1 LKKHITSV
9 MIGVVIVLVLVFY
22 LVSFT
27 VRYQEK
33 ALVLTFGKIERQ
45 VEEAGLHWIWPW
57 QKVVK
62 FDARIHTLQGQA
74 TQTMT
79 RDAQSIIVTAYV
91 NWRIVDAETFYEK
104 FRRGKGSGSEDVVL
118 YAEES
123 LRGLISNA
131 INVFTEY
138 RFSELV
144 TLDRDAFKLSEVERG
159 GRDAAGPGGM
169 FERISTAASA
179 NYGVEIVDVG
189 IKQLGVPDSVTEV
202 VFTRVIEE
210 RQAEIRRLTAEGESQ
225 AASIIG
231 RAEGEAAEMKAR
243 AEAQAREIEGQGDA
257 EASKYYA
264 NFLDH
269 PSLADFLRK
278 LDTLR
283 KTLSEQ
289 TTIVIDA
296 DSPAFNMIIDGPK
309 VSGDA
314 DRKWLEGVKNPAS
327 EKINE

>member
-1 LKKHITSV
+1 LKRHITSV
-9 MIGVVIVLVLVFY
+9 MIGVVIVLVLVLY
-22 LVSFT
+22 LVTFT

-45 VEEAGLHWIWPW
+45 VDEAGLHWIKPW

-74 TQTMT
+74 TQTT
-79 RDAQSIIVTAYV
+79 TKDRKSIIVTVYV
-91 NWRIVDAETFYEK
+91 NWRIVDAKTFYLK
-104 FRRGKGSGSEDVVL
+104 FSQGKGSGSEDVVR

-131 INVFTEY
+131 VNVFAEY
-138 RFSELV
+138 RFNQLV
-144 TLDRDAFKLSEVERG
+144 TLDREAFKLAEVERN
-159 GRDAAGPGGM
+159 DDGPGGM
-169 FERISTAASA
+169 LKRIRRDVDSA

-202 VFTRVIEE
+202 VFTRVIAE
-210 RQAEIRRLTAEGESQ
+210 RQTEIKRLTVDGEGL
-225 AASIIG
+225 AASIVA
-231 RAEGEAAEMKAR
+231 RAKGEATETKSL
-243 AEAQAREIEGQGDA
+243 AEAQARKIEGLGDA
-257 EASKYYA
+257 EAAEHYA
-264 NFLDH
+264 NFLEH

-296 DSPAFNMIIDGPK
+296 DSPAFNMILEGPN
-309 VSGDA
+309 VSGEA
-314 DRKWLEGVKNPAS
+314 DRKWFGGVKKTGG
-327 EKINE
+327 EKQ